1 MIYPNNF
8 EHKLGFDEI
17 RRLLKERCLSTL
29 GKEKVDEI
37 AFSTDCREIN
47 EWLSQVREFR
57 RLKEE
62 KDDFPMQ
69 FFFDVREAVNRIR
82 LENTHLEEDEVWDLR
97 RSLQTIADIVSYLSR
112 GYEGT
117 EVRGYENTPA
127 SDISR
132 TTAPTLPRTPEY
144 PYPALQRLTEG
155 VVTFPA
161 VIRRIDSILDKFGK
175 IKDSASMTL
184 AGIRHELEKTQGSIS
199 RTLYT
204 ILHAAQKDGLV
215 DKDAAPAM
223 RDGRLVIPVAPQ
235 VKRRINGIV
244 HDESATGKTVF
255 IEPTEVVEANNKV
268 RQLEAEERR
277 EIIRILTVF
286 TDEVRPHVK
295 EILDS
300 YQFLATIDLI
310 QAKAHWAELTKAFE
324 PAVEDKPH
332 IDWIHAIHP
341 LLQLSLEKQGKKV
354 VPLDIMLRGYEG
366 TGVRGYENTSAAD
379 SNLAPTRPR
388 TPVPSKE
395 GRLLIIS
402 GPNAGG
408 KSVCLKTVGLL
419 QYMLQCGLSIPIGDR
434 STAGIFEHIMID
446 IGDEQSIENDLSTYS
461 SHLMNMKQ
469 MMKQANAR
477 TLLLI
482 DEFGSGTEP
491 TIGGA
496 IAEAMLKQFW
506 QRETFGVITTHY
518 QNLKQFAE
526 GHPGVV
532 NGAMLYD
539 RHEMQALF
547 QLAIGQPG
555 SSFAIEIARK
565 TGIPEEV
572 IKDASDIVGSEYIQ
586 SDKYLQDIVR
596 DKRYWEGKR
605 QTIHQHEKSLE
616 SKINRYEDELNEIE
630 RQRKEILR
638 KAKEQAEELLRESNK
653 KIENAIREI
662 REAQAEKERTRL
674 AREELNTFKEELD
687 TIDTRDNDEAI
698 ARKIRQIQE
707 RKERHEKRKAEK
719 LAKKEEGG
727 KRNENTL
734 GADGNLS
741 PLASQ
746 LSPLKPGDTVRIKGL
761 TSIGEI
767 ESINGSQAVVIFGGM
782 RTKMRADRLERAEK
796 PTTQLSKA
804 EERNNNIAGSYGMV
818 SKDTREVID
827 NRKLNFRQDLDVRGM
842 RGDEAIN
849 AVTYFID
856 DAILVGM
863 PRVRIL
869 HGTGTGVLRQLIRQ
883 YLATIPNVTHYR
895 DEHVQ
900 FGGAGITVVDLD

>member
-8 EHKLGFDEI
+8 ERKLGFDEI
-17 RRLLKERCLSTL
+17 RRLLRERCLSTL

-37 AFSTDCREIN
+37 AFSTDCAQVN
-47 EWLSQVREFR
+47 EWLTQVREFR
-57 RLKEE
+57 RLQTE
-62 KDDFPMQ
+62 KDDFPMN
-69 FFFDVREAVNRIR
+69 FFFDVRQAVSRIR
-82 LENTHLEEDEVWDLR
+82 MEGTHLEEEEVWDLR
-97 RSLQTIADIVSYLSR
+97 RSLQTIADIVKYLNR
-112 GYEGT
+112 NEADD
-117 EVRGYENTPA
+117 EEE
-127 SDISR
+127 
-132 TTAPTLPRTPEY
+132 PEY
-144 PYPALQRLTEG
+144 PYPALHRLTEG
-155 VVTFPA
+155 VTTFPA
-161 VIRRIDSILDKFGK
+161 MIRRIDSILDKFGK

-204 ILHAAQKDGLV
+204 ILHSAQKDGIV
-215 DKDAAPAM
+215 DKDAAPTM

-277 EIIRILTVF
+277 EVIRILTVF
-286 TDEVRPHVK
+286 SDEVRPHVK
-295 EILDS
+295 EILES
-300 YQFLATIDLI
+300 YQFLARIDLI
-310 QAKAHWAELTKAFE
+310 YAKSQLAELTKAFE
-324 PAVEDKPH
+324 PEVEDRPH
-332 IDWIHAIHP
+332 IDWIRAIHP
-341 LLQLSLEKQGKKV
+341 LLQLSLEKQGKQV
-354 VPLDIMLRGYEG
+354 VPLEITLTQEKRI
-366 TGVRGYENTSAAD
+366 
-379 SNLAPTRPR
+379 
-388 TPVPSKE
+388 
-395 GRLLIIS
+395 LIIS

-408 KSVCLKTVGLL
+408 KSVCLKTTGLL
-419 QYMLQCGLSIPIGDR
+419 QYMLQCGLPVPIGDR
-434 STAGIFEHIMID
+434 STCGLFHHILID

-469 MMKQANAR
+469 MMRQADGQS
-477 TLLLI
+477 LLLI

-506 QRETFGVITTHY
+506 KKQAFGVITTHY
-518 QNLKQFAE
+518 QNLKHFAE
-526 GHPGVV
+526 DHPGVV

-572 IKDASDIVGSEYIQ
+572 IKDASDIVGQDYIQ

-616 SKINRYEDELNEIE
+616 GHIQRYESNLEEIE
-630 RQRKEILR
+630 RERKAILR
-638 KAKEQAEELLRESNK
+638 RAQEQANELLAEANR

-662 REAQAEKERTRL
+662 KEAQAEKERTREI
-674 AREELNTFKEELD
+674 REELKQFREQVTSDDTQGLMSEEEFAKKL
-687 TIDTRDNDEAI
+687 RQMEERK
-698 ARKIRQIQE
+698 ARK
-707 RKERHEKRKAEK
+707 EKRKADKQKNAEE
-719 LAKKEEGG
+719 AKQRREQGPDITFPQ
-727 KRNENTL
+727 TL
-734 GADGNLS
+734 HA
-741 PLASQ
+741 AIAV
-746 LSPLKPGDTVRIKGL
+746 GDTVRIDL
-761 TSIGEI
+761 AIQTSRITSSTI
-767 ESINGSQAVVIFGGM
+767 E
-782 RTKMRADRLERAEK
+782 DRK
-796 PTTQLSKA
+796 
-804 EERNNNIAGSYGMV
+804 Y
-818 SKDTREVID
+818 
-827 NRKLNFRQDLDVRGM
+827 NFRQDIDVRGM
-842 RGDEAIN
+842 RGDEALDT
-849 AVTYFID
+849 VLHFID
-856 DAILVGM
+856 DAILVGAS
-863 PRVRIL
+863 RVRIL

-883 YLATIPNVTHYR
+883 YLATVPNVSHYR

>member
-8 EHKLGFDEI
+8 ERKLGFDEI

-29 GKEKVDEI
+29 GKEKVDEM
-37 AFSTDCREIN
+37 AFSTDARQIN
-47 EWLSQVREFR
+47 EWLLQVSEFR

-62 KDDFPMQ
+62 KGDFPMQ
-69 FFFDVREAVNRIR
+69 YFFDVREAVARIR
-82 LENTHLEEDEVWDLR
+82 LEGTHLEEDEVWDLR
-97 RSLQTIADIVSYLSR
+97 RSMQTIADIVSYLSR
-112 GYEGT
+112 GHEGT
-117 EVRGYENTPA
+117 EGGYE
-127 SDISR
+127 D
-132 TTAPTLPRTPEY
+132 TTEH
-144 PYPALQRLTEG
+144 PYPALYRLTEG

-161 VIRRIDSILDKFGK
+161 IIRRIDSILDKFGK

-184 AGIRHELEKTQGSIS
+184 AGIRHDLEKTQGSIS

-268 RQLEAEERR
+268 RELEAAERR
-277 EIIRILTVF
+277 EIIRILTMF
-286 TDEVRPHVK
+286 TDEVRPHAK

-300 YQFLATIDLI
+300 YQLLAAIDLI
-310 QAKAHWAELTKAFE
+310 QAKAQWAELTKAYE
-324 PAVEDKPH
+324 PTVEDEPH
-332 IDWIHAIHP
+332 IDWIRAIHP

-354 VPLDIMLRGYEG
+354 VPLDIRLQGGPDREYEG
-366 TGVRGYENTSAAD
+366 TGARGHENTPTAEG
-379 SNLAPTRPR
+379 NLAPTHPR
-388 TPVPSKE
+388 TSAPPKNI

-419 QYMLQCGLSIPIGDR
+419 QYMLQCGLSIPVGDR
-434 STAGIFEHIMID
+434 STTGIFEHIMID

-469 MMKQANAR
+469 MMRQANAR

-506 QRETFGVITTHY
+506 QRQSFGVITTHY

-572 IKDASDIVGSEYIQ
+572 IQDASDIVGSDYIQ

-662 REAQAEKERTRL
+662 REAQAEKERTRQ

-707 RKERHEKRKAEK
+707 RKERREKRKAEK
-719 LAKKEEGG
+719 LARKEESG

-734 GADGNLS
+734 DADGNLS
-741 PLASQ
+741 PLNSQ

-761 TSIGEI
+761 TSVGEI

-782 RTKMRADRLERAEK
+782 RTKMRADRLEHAEK
-796 PTTQLSKA
+796 PKPQLSKA
-804 EERNNNIAGSYGMV
+804 EERNSNIAGSYGMV
-818 SKDTREVID
+818 SKDTRDVID
-827 NRKLNFRQDLDVRGM
+827 NRKINFRQDLDVRGM

-883 YLATIPNVTHYR
+883 YLATIPNVVHYR

-900 FGGAGITVVDLD
+900 FGGAGITVVDLE

>member
-17 RRLLKERCLSTL
+17 RRLLREHCLSTL

-37 AFSTDCREIN
+37 TFSTDGSEVN

-57 RLKEE
+57 RLQEE

-69 FFFDVREAVNRIR
+69 YFFDVREAVTRIR
-82 LENTHLEEDEVWDLR
+82 MEGTHLEEDEVWDLR
-97 RSLQTIADIVSYLSR
+97 RSLETIANIVRYLEKES
-112 GYEGT
+112 GDTGDH
-117 EVRGYENTPA
+117 P
-127 SDISR
+127 D
-132 TTAPTLPRTPEY
+132 
-144 PYPALQRLTEG
+144 PALQRLTEG

-161 VIRRIDSILDKFGK
+161 MIRRIDSILDKFGK

-184 AGIRHELEKTQGSIS
+184 ASIRHELEKTQGSIS

-223 RDGRLVIPVAPQ
+223 RDGRLVIPIAPSL
-235 VKRRINGIV
+235 KRRVNGIV

-286 TDEVRPHVK
+286 TDEVRPYVK

-300 YQFLATIDLI
+300 YQFLAQIDFI
-310 QAKAHWAELTKAFE
+310 HAKAEWANKTKAFE
-324 PAVEDKPH
+324 PEVENKPH
-332 IDWIHAIHP
+332 IDWIHAVHP
-341 LLQLSLEKQGKKV
+341 LLQLSLEKQGKHV
-354 VPLDIMLRGYEG
+354 VPLEIKLE
-366 TGVRGYENTSAAD
+366 GVRSQETGDRRN
-379 SNLAPTRPR
+379 AP
-388 TPVPSKE
+388 S

-434 STAGIFEHIMID
+434 STTGIFENIMID

-469 MMKQANAR
+469 MMRQANSK

-506 QRETFGVITTHY
+506 KRETFGVITTHY
-518 QNLKQFAE
+518 QNLKLFADD
-526 GHPGVV
+526 HPGVV

-539 RHEMQALF
+539 RHEMRALF

-555 SSFAIEIARK
+555 SSFAIEIARQ

-572 IKDASDIVGSEYIQ
+572 IKDASDIVGSDYIQ

-638 KAKEQAEELLRESNK
+638 RAKEQAEELLRESNK

-662 REAQAEKERTRL
+662 REAQAEKERTRIV
-674 AREELNTFKEELD
+674 REELNAFKEELD

-707 RKERHEKRKAEK
+707 RKERREKRKAEK
-719 LAKKEEGG
+719 AAKKD
-727 KRNENTL
+727 K
-734 GADGNLS
+734 GAGTSVSSQATTQEFQLPLS
-741 PLASQ
+741 
-746 LSPLKPGDTVRIKGL
+746 PGDTVRIKGL
-761 TSIGEI
+761 SSVGEI
-767 ESINGSQAVVIFGGM
+767 ESINGNQAVVIFGGM
-782 RTKMRADRLERAEK
+782 RTKMRADRLERTEK
-796 PTTQLSKA
+796 PKVQLSKS
-804 EERNNNIAGSYGMV
+804 EERNNSIAGSYGMV

-827 NRKLNFRQDLDVRGM
+827 NRKLNFHQDLDVRGM

-863 PRVRIL
+863 SRVRIL
-869 HGTGTGVLRQLIRQ
+869 HGTGTGILRQLIRQ
-883 YLATIPNVTHYR
+883 YLATVPNVLNYR

>member
-17 RRLLKERCLSTL
+17 RKLLKDRCLSTL
-29 GKEKVDEI
+29 GKEKVDEMT
-37 AFSTDCREIN
+37 FSTDCHEVN
-47 EWLSQVREFR
+47 EWLNQVREFR
-57 RLKEE
+57 RLQDE

-69 FFFDVREAVNRIR
+69 YFFDIREAVSRVR
-82 LENTHLEEDEVWDLR
+82 LEGTHLEEDEVWNLR
-97 RSLQTIADIVSYLSR
+97 RSLETIVNIVRYLNRSEEA
-112 GYEGT
+112 GDDDKEP
-117 EVRGYENTPA
+117 V
-127 SDISR
+127 
-132 TTAPTLPRTPEY
+132 Y
-144 PYPALQRLTEG
+144 PYPALHRLTEG

-161 VIRRIDSILDKFGK
+161 MIRRIDSILDKFGK

-184 AGIRHELEKTQGSIS
+184 ASIRHELEKTQGGIS

-215 DKDAAPAM
+215 DKDAAPTM
-223 RDGRLVIPVAPQ
+223 RDGRLVLPVAPA

-255 IEPTEVVEANNKV
+255 IEPAEVVEANNKV

-277 EIIRILTVF
+277 EVIRILTVF
-286 TDEVRPHVK
+286 SDEVRPHVN
-295 EILDS
+295 ELLAS
-300 YQFLATIDLI
+300 YQFLAQIDLI
-310 QAKAHWAELTKAFE
+310 YAKAEWARLTGAFE
-324 PAVEDKPH
+324 PQVENRPH
-332 IDWIHAIHP
+332 IDWIRVIHP
-341 LLQLSLEKQGKKV
+341 LLQLSLEKQGKQV
-354 VPLDIMLRGYEG
+354 VPLDIMLTQEKRI
-366 TGVRGYENTSAAD
+366 
-379 SNLAPTRPR
+379 
-388 TPVPSKE
+388 
-395 GRLLIIS
+395 LIIS

-408 KSVCLKTVGLL
+408 KSVCLKTTGLL
-419 QYMLQCGLSIPIGDR
+419 QYMLQCGLPIPVGDR
-434 STAGIFEHIMID
+434 SACGIFRSILID

-461 SHLMNMKQ
+461 SHLVNMKQ
-469 MMKQANAR
+469 MMRQANDQS
-477 TLLLI
+477 LLLI

-491 TIGGA
+491 AIGGA

-506 QRETFGVITTHY
+506 QKQTFAVITTHY
-518 QNLKQFAE
+518 QNLKHFAE
-526 GHPGVV
+526 DHPGVV

-572 IKDASDIVGSEYIQ
+572 IKDASDIVGSDYIQ

-616 SKINRYEDELNEIE
+616 HKISLYEDELNEIE
-630 RQRKEILR
+630 RQRKEIIR
-638 KAKEQAEELLRESNK
+638 KAKEEAEELLRESNK

-662 REAQAEKERTRL
+662 KEAQAEKEETRRI
-674 AREELNTFKEELD
+674 REELNTFREEVAD
-687 TIDTRDNDEAI
+687 IDTKDSDEII

-707 RKERHEKRKAEK
+707 RKVRREKRKAEK
-719 LAKKEEGG
+719 ANKDSQGTVHVES
-727 KRNENTL
+727 
-734 GADGNLS
+734 LS
-741 PLASQ
+741 SKTQHEP
-746 LSPLKPGDTVRIKGL
+746 SPVSPGDTVRIKGL
-761 TSIGEI
+761 TSIGEVV
-767 ESINGSQAVVIFGGM
+767 STDGKMAVVIFGGM
-782 RTKMRADRLERAEK
+782 RTKMRADRLEHAEK
-796 PTTQLSKA
+796 PKSQQTKT
-804 EERNNNIAGSYGMV
+804 EERNSNIAGSYGQV
-818 SKDTREVID
+818 TRDTREVID
-827 NRKLNFRQDLDVRGM
+827 SRKLNFRQDLDVRGM

-863 PRVRIL
+863 SRVRIL
-869 HGTGTGVLRQLIRQ
+869 HGTGSGVLRQIIRQ
-883 YLATIPNVTHYR
+883 YLATVPNVSHFR

-900 FGGAGITVVDLD
+900 FGGAGITVVDLE

>member
-17 RRLLKERCLSTL
+17 RKLLKDRCLSTL
-29 GKEKVDEI
+29 GKEKVDEMT
-37 AFSTDCREIN
+37 FSTDCHEVN
-47 EWLSQVREFR
+47 EWLNQVREFR
-57 RLKEE
+57 RLQDE

-69 FFFDVREAVNRIR
+69 YFFDIREAVSRVR
-82 LENTHLEEDEVWDLR
+82 LEGTHLEEDEVWNLR
-97 RSLQTIADIVSYLSR
+97 RSLETIVNIVRYLNRSEEA
-112 GYEGT
+112 GDDDKEP
-117 EVRGYENTPA
+117 V
-127 SDISR
+127 
-132 TTAPTLPRTPEY
+132 Y
-144 PYPALQRLTEG
+144 PYPALHRLTEG

-161 VIRRIDSILDKFGK
+161 MIRRIDSILDKFGK

-184 AGIRHELEKTQGSIS
+184 ASIRHELEKTQGGIS

-215 DKDAAPAM
+215 DKDAAPTM
-223 RDGRLVIPVAPQ
+223 RDGRLVLPVAPA

-255 IEPTEVVEANNKV
+255 IEPAEVVEANNKV

-277 EIIRILTVF
+277 EVIRILTVF
-286 TDEVRPHVK
+286 SDEVRPHVN
-295 EILDS
+295 ELLAS
-300 YQFLATIDLI
+300 YQFLAQIDLI
-310 QAKAHWAELTKAFE
+310 YAKAEWARLTGAFE
-324 PAVEDKPH
+324 PQVENRPH
-332 IDWIHAIHP
+332 IDWIRAIHP
-341 LLQLSLEKQGKKV
+341 LLQLSLEKQGKQV
-354 VPLDIMLRGYEG
+354 VPLDIMLTQEKRI
-366 TGVRGYENTSAAD
+366 
-379 SNLAPTRPR
+379 
-388 TPVPSKE
+388 
-395 GRLLIIS
+395 LIIS

-408 KSVCLKTVGLL
+408 KSVCLKTTGLL
-419 QYMLQCGLSIPIGDR
+419 QYMLQCGLPIPVGDR
-434 STAGIFEHIMID
+434 SACGIFRSILID

-461 SHLMNMKQ
+461 SHLVNMKQ
-469 MMKQANAR
+469 MMRQANDQS
-477 TLLLI
+477 LLLI

-491 TIGGA
+491 AIGGA

-506 QRETFGVITTHY
+506 QKQTFAVITTHY
-518 QNLKQFAE
+518 QNLKHFAE
-526 GHPGVV
+526 DHPGVV

-572 IKDASDIVGSEYIQ
+572 IKDASDIVGSDYIQ

-616 SKINRYEDELNEIE
+616 HKISLYEDELNEIE
-630 RQRKEILR
+630 RQRKEIIR
-638 KAKEQAEELLRESNK
+638 KAKEEAEELLRESNK

-662 REAQAEKERTRL
+662 KEAQAEKEETRRI
-674 AREELNTFKEELD
+674 REELNTFREEVAD
-687 TIDTRDNDEAI
+687 IDTKDSDEII

-707 RKERHEKRKAEK
+707 RKVRREKRKAEK
-719 LAKKEEGG
+719 ANSMTSIQHEP
-727 KRNENTL
+727 
-734 GADGNLS
+734 S
-741 PLASQ
+741 PVS
-746 LSPLKPGDTVRIKGL
+746 PGDTVRIKGL
-761 TSIGEI
+761 TSIGEVV
-767 ESINGSQAVVIFGGM
+767 STDGKMAVVIFGGM
-782 RTKMRADRLERAEK
+782 RTKMRADRLEHAEK
-796 PTTQLSKA
+796 PKSQQTKT
-804 EERNNNIAGSYGMV
+804 EERNSNIAGSYGQV
-818 SKDTREVID
+818 TRDTREVID
-827 NRKLNFRQDLDVRGM
+827 SRKLNFRQDLDVRGM

-863 PRVRIL
+863 SRVRIL
-869 HGTGTGVLRQLIRQ
+869 HGTGSGVLRQIIRQ
-883 YLATIPNVTHYR
+883 YLATVPNVSHFR

-900 FGGAGITVVDLD
+900 FGGAGITVVDLE